1 MKKILLSI
9 SIAILCISSC
19 LTLTACTQKTYK
31 LVGMVDVEK
40 DLIVYYDNLTDE
52 KKEVLDYYTDFTIK
66 LGVRDDITLNYKI
79 KQKPAII
86 EYTIYGT
93 YTLEDNVLSIT
104 YDVGNDNIYP
114 EKHQYTNGRIIY
126 YDSYTASYLVFE

>member
-52 KKEVLDYYTDFTIK
+52 KKEVLD
-66 LGVRDDITLNYKI
+66 
-79 KQKPAII
+79 
-86 EYTIYGT
+86 
-93 YTLEDNVLSIT
+93 
-104 YDVGNDNIYP
+104 
-114 EKHQYTNGRIIY
+114 
-126 YDSYTASYLVFE
+126 